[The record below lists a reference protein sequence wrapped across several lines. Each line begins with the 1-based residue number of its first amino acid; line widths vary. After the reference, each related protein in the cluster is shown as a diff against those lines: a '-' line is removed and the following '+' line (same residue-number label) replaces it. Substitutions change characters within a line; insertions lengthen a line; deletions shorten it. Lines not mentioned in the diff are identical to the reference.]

1 MTRNMFREIVGLRT
15 ACCLGILLL
24 FAAGVSAQ
32 QSTGAKAKTTAANSN
47 SAVLRPELQQ
57 RNPRYQ
63 LRPAD
68 VVELQFEFSPEFNQ
82 MVSVQPDGYISLR
95 GIGDLHV
102 AGETV
107 PELTATLQR
116 QYGTFLHNPV
126 ISVVLKE
133 FEKPYFIANG
143 MVGHPG
149 KYDLRGDTTV
159 VEAIAVAGGF
169 TEASKHSQVVLY
181 RRVSQ
186 EWLEAKLLDVKSML
200 NSKNLREDIHLQPGD
215 MIYVPQNR
223 ISKIRRYIPSTGL
236 SLTPPIL

>member
-1 MTRNMFREIVGLRT
+1 MWREIVRLRMS
-15 ACCLGILLL
+15 CCLPVLLL
-24 FAAGVSAQ
+24 CGSHVSGQQQIAATNNASAAT
-32 QSTGAKAKTTAANSN
+32 SSDAA
-47 SAVLRPELQQ
+47 LRPELQQ

-63 LRPAD
+63 LRAAD
-68 VVELQFEFSPEFNQ
+68 VLELQFEFSPEFNQ
-82 MVSVQPDGYISLR
+82 TVSVQPDGYISLR
-95 GIGDLHV
+95 GVGDVHV

-116 QYGTFLHNPV
+116 QYGKFLHVPV
-126 ISVVLKE
+126 IAVVLKE

-149 KYDLRGDTTV
+149 KYELRGDTTV
-159 VEAIAVAGGF
+159 VEAIAMAGGF

-181 RRVSQ
+181 RRVSH

-200 NSKNLREDIHLQPGD
+200 NNKNLREDIHLQPGD

-236 SLTPPIL
+236 SVAPPVL

>member
-1 MTRNMFREIVGLRT
+1 MWREIARFRVS
-15 ACCLGILLL
+15 CCLAVLLL
-24 FAAGVSAQ
+24 CINHVSGQQQIAATSNASAAT
-32 QSTGAKAKTTAANSN
+32 SSDAA
-47 SAVLRPELQQ
+47 LRPELQQ

-159 VEAIAVAGGF
+159 VEAIAMAGGF

-200 NSKNLREDIHLQPGD
+200 NNKNLREDIHLQPGD

-223 ISKIRRYIPSTGL
+223 ISKIRRYVPSTGL
-236 SLTPPIL
+236 SVAPPML

>member
-1 MTRNMFREIVGLRT
+1 MWREIFRLQM
-15 ACCLGILLL
+15 ACCLAVLLL
-24 FAAGVSAQ
+24 CGSHALGQQQIAA
-32 QSTGAKAKTTAANSN
+32 TN
-47 SAVLRPELQQ
+47 SASAATSSDAALRPELQQ

-68 VVELQFEFSPEFNQ
+68 VLELQFEFSPEFNQ
-82 MVSVQPDGYISLR
+82 TVSVQPDGYISLR
-95 GIGDLHV
+95 GVGDVHV

-107 PELTATLQR
+107 PELTVTLQR
-116 QYGTFLHNPV
+116 QYGKFLHDPV
-126 ISVVLKE
+126 IAVVLKE

-149 KYDLRGDTTV
+149 KYELRGDTTV
-159 VEAIAVAGGF
+159 VEAIAMAGGF

-181 RRVSQ
+181 RRVSH

-200 NSKNLREDIHLQPGD
+200 NNKNLREDIHLQPGD

-236 SLTPPIL
+236 SVAPPML